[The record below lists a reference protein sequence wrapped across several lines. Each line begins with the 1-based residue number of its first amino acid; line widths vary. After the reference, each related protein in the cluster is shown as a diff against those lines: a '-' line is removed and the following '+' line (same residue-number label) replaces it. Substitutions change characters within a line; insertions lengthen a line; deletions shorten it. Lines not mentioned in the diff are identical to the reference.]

1 MLVIVK
7 GWPLNLT
14 IGGYKC
20 ELPGPG
26 DHELKQYNGS
36 DFLDIDR
43 LSEVN
48 HRGAR

>member
-1 MLVIVK
+1 MLEIVK

-20 ELPGPG
+20 ELPGRG

-36 DFLDIDR
+36 KVLNIER

-48 HRGAR
+48 RRGAR